1 MFDAVNNSEK
11 QRGRSFNVGQ
21 SGNPHGR
28 PKGAR
33 NKRTRTLIEAAQAG
47 GELPLD
53 YMLAVMGDPK
63 AAARRRDEM
72 AKAAAPYLHSKLAP
86 IEAAGGNAIN
96 GDNKPL
102 IYVDHP
108 PHETIEQWE
117 ARQRRRL
124 EALGRRTASSE

>member
-1 MFDAVNNSEK
+1 MLDAVNKPEK
-11 QRGRSFNVGQ
+11 QRGRPFNAGQ

-53 YMLAVMGDPK
+53 YMLAVMRDPK
-63 AAARRRDEM
+63 ASARRREKLRLIGM
-72 AKAAAPYLHSKLAP
+72 TERAP
-86 IEAAGGNAIN
+86 GGNTIN
-96 GDNKPL
+96 GDHEPL
-102 IYVDHP
+102 IYVDRP
-108 PHETIEQWE
+108 PDETVEQWE

-124 EALGRRTASSE
+124 EALGR